1 ISQTLLQWTLLLSV
15 WLLFRPSWS
24 EEFRILH
31 DIISKLVEMLNDSWQ
46 TFVTGDEIGHETA
59 DSVAHRIIPE
69 LLQLLQRSGIKIV
82 DLFPRFVKRRSDG
95 VSTLIVF
102 LLHARWKRIEFF
114 LTYRLTI
121 NDGDYCDTQLGHP
134 HSVAVHLRLFVYI
147 AENLVAF
154 RDSLLRN
161 AISSRD
167 ELFVLEYGG

>member
-1 ISQTLLQWTLLLSV
+1 MVKNRWHPFV
-15 WLLFRPSWS
+15 P
-24 EEFRILH
+24 EEDIVH
-31 DIISKLVEMLNDSWQ
+31 D
-46 TFVTGDEIGHETA
+46 TA

-121 NDGDYCDTQLGHP
+121 NDGDYCDTHLGHP
-134 HSVAVHLRLFVYI
+134 HRVAVHLRLFV
-147 AENLVAF
+147 
-154 RDSLLRN
+154 
-161 AISSRD
+161 
-167 ELFVLEYGG
+167 